1 MARRRVL
8 TRRDRTGRVETRW
21 GDLLVQSP
29 VRIFV
34 TLVVVAVV
42 VEASQEALRTLVP
55 DLPGFVE
62 VAVGAVWLP
71 VLLAI
76 PLWRVV
82 LHPLLDQHARAVEEM
97 AAREQLLQQ
106 QAARLDFD
114 TQLRSAL
121 EMAEDEGEVVHVA
134 SLALREGAVRSRRQL
149 MLAAGE
155 DDDELRRVAL
165 RESPDG
171 VVDCDVR
178 GVHGCPAIRRGSPTV
193 FEDSEDLA
201 VCPRLWGRN
210 DEPVR
215 ATCVPVS
222 VLGAP
227 VGVVHAVAPREADP
241 PDEGRLSSVAQR
253 VGTRLSMLRL
263 LAEVTEQAATDPLT
277 GLANR
282 RRLAERFD
290 RAVAEDTG
298 PHALAMCDL
307 DHFKAL
313 NDTYGHDVGDEALRT
328 FATVLRETTRP
339 GDLAV
344 RFGGEEFALLLPD
357 CPADRAVEVVD
368 RVRDHLVEALARRP
382 DLPAFTVSIGVA
394 DTDGAPMDLAGVI
407 HAADEALYAAKRDGR
422 DRVVAAA

>member
-121 EMAEDEGEVVHVA
+121 EMAEDEDEVVHVA
-134 SLALREGAVRSRRQL
+134 SLALREGAVSLTAPADARGRGGRRR
-149 MLAAGE
+149 AAPRRPARIPGRGRR
-155 DDDELRRVAL
+155 LRR
-165 RESPDG
+165 P
-171 VVDCDVR
+171 
-178 GVHGCPAIRRGSPTV
+178 GCARLPGHPSRLATV

-201 VCPRLWGRN
+201 VCPRLRGRN
-210 DEPVR
+210 DEPAR
-215 ATCVPVS
+215 ATCVPVA

-382 DLPAFTVSIGVA
+382 DLPPFTVSIGVA